1 MTDAEKTIE
10 EFYELCKDIL
20 DTNISADKAVI
31 KRLTKEMCDI
41 GRQDI
46 MTKEFK
52 RIESILNNR

>member
-1 MTDAEKTIE
+1 MTDVEKTVE
-10 EFYELCKDIL
+10 EFYDLCKEIL
-20 DTNISADKAVI
+20 KGRADETVM

-52 RIESILNNR
+52 RIGSILKNR

>member
-1 MTDAEKTIE
+1 MTDTKKTIT
-10 EFYELCKDIL
+10 EFLKLCEDIL
-20 DTNISADKAVI
+20 SAKADKADI

>member
-1 MTDAEKTIE
+1 MDAEKTIE
-10 EFYELCKDIL
+10 EFYDLCKEIL
-20 DTNISADKAVI
+20 KGTADEAEI

-52 RIESILNNR
+52 RIGSILKNR

>member
-1 MTDAEKTIE
+1 MNAEKTIE
-10 EFYELCKDIL
+10 EFHELCKNIL
-20 DTNISADKAVI
+20 TATAEEDEI

-52 RIESILNNR
+52 RIGSILRNR

>member
-1 MTDAEKTIE
+1 MINKEKTIE
-10 EFYELCKDIL
+10 EFYDLCKDIL
-20 DTNISADKAVI
+20 TATAEEDEI

-52 RIESILNNR
+52 RIGSILKNR